1 MKTLVDTMLST
12 SLSIGVQ
19 FLQLLVV
26 GLVIV
31 AGFKLQET
39 CTLATIGGPWNV

>member
-12 SLSIGVQ
+12 SSSIGVQ

-31 AGFKLQET
+31 AEFKLQERVPS
-39 CTLATIGGPWNV
+39 APVP